1 MRNVTANR
9 LRWMKMLLAL
19 CALSMLLGISAQGQT
34 VRNSVSSQCSRE
46 NLMVKQTNTDAAM
59 GGVRTID
66 YSFTNKSSSLCT
78 LKGYPRYEFLD
89 KLGRRLRRGRAVNS
103 EQLPGDETKYPPQL
117 VTLAPGKTAWF
128 RVYYNAGGA
137 GYTGKPCPVARR
149 VGITA
154 PGTTR
159 SFVLRDEIT
168 YCANLQVST
177 VRSGQPQ

>member
-1 MRNVTANR
+1 MRILLFTVIATASSVA
-9 LRWMKMLLAL
+9 M
-19 CALSMLLGISAQGQT
+19 GQT
-34 VRNSVSSQCSRE
+34 KLNYGRVIDSSVSSQCLRE
-46 NLMVKQTNTDAAM
+46 NLSVRQTNTDAAM

-66 YSFTNKSSSLCT
+66 YSFTNKSSSTCT
-78 LKGYPRYEFLD
+78 LKGYPRYELLD
-89 KLGRRLRRGRAVNS
+89 KLGRVLRRGRAVNT
-103 EQLPGDETKYPPQL
+103 EQLTGDETKYPPRL
-117 VTLAPGKTAWF
+117 VTLEPGKTAWF

-149 VGITA
+149 VRITA

-168 YCANLQVST
+168 YCADLQVST